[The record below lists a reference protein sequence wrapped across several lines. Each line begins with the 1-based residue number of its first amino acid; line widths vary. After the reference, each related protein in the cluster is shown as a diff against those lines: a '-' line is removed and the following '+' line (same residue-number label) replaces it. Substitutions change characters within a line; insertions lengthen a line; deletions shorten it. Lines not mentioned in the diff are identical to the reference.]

1 MEADVALQDAQLL
14 KAKAE
19 AMGIMIRAG
28 VKAEDAARRAGIDDL
43 TFLDGV
49 PITLRYKDEDGGFGG

>member
-1 MEADVALQDAQLL
+1 
-14 KAKAE
+14 
-19 AMGIMIRAG
+19 MGIMIRAG